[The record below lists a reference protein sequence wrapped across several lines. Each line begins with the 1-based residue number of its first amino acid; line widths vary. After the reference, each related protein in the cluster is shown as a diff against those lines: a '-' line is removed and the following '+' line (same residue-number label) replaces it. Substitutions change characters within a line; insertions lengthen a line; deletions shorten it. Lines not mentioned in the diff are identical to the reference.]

1 MTASVSYVVSD
12 LHLGD
17 RHFCHT
23 QFLAW
28 LDGLPGEAALILNGD
43 IVDNPGQRLCAEH
56 DSVLRRLVAESHSRP
71 VVWVRGNHD
80 RDFQLPDPGGIRFEN
95 QWEIGRQLLVVH
107 GHDLDAV
114 MPRHRLFKGLFRL
127 FHRALVFAGLP
138 DVHVARFAKKWG
150 FLYGVLNDHVA
161 EKAIRRAASSGHRAV
176 TCGHTH
182 AAMEVQREGRRYLN
196 TGSWTEEPLHFLSV
210 VGERI
215 ALEVFPGATR

>member
-1 MTASVSYVVSD
+1 MTAPVSYVVSD

-17 RHFCHT
+17 RHFCCT

-28 LDGLPGEAALILNGD
+28 LDGLPVEAALILNGD
-43 IVDNPGQRLCAEH
+43 IIDDPDQRLCAEH
-56 DSVLRRLVAESHSRP
+56 DSVLRRLVAESYSRT

-80 RDFQLPDPGGIRFEN
+80 RDFVLPDPGGIRFEN

-107 GHDLDAV
+107 GDDLDEV
-114 MPRHRLFKGLFRL
+114 MPRHRMFKALFKL
-127 FHRALVFAGLP
+127 FHRAMVFAGLP
-138 DVHVARFAKKWG
+138 DVHVARYAKKWG

-161 EKAIRRAASSGHRAV
+161 DKAIRRAASSGHRAV

-182 AAMEVQREGRRYLN
+182 APMDMHRDGRRYLN
-196 TGSWTEEPLHFLSV
+196 TGAWTEEPLHFLSV

-215 ALEVFPGATR
+215 ALEEFAGGSR